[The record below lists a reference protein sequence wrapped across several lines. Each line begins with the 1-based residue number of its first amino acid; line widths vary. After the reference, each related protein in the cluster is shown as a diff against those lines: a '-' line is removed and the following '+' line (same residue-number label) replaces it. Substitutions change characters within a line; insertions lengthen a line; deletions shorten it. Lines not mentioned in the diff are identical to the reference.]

1 MLLLPKKNLT
11 KYQVTGGKKKNKNAE
26 REELCQAAGSGRRAM
41 ENRLRE
47 FKSAVDKL

>member
-11 KYQVTGGKKKNKNAE
+11 KYQVTGGKKKKHGEGRA
-26 REELCQAAGSGRRAM
+26 LPSGWIWETAM